1 MPRQG
6 TAIKSDRRKLRSALY
21 DEGRAAYLFVLPH
34 QFSMQDIHIQ
44 RGYAAGGRS
53 GYIVSS
59 AHLQKFFHFC
69 KEVRA

>member
-21 DEGRAAYLFVLPH
+21 GEGRAAYLFVLPH

-44 RGYAAGGRS
+44 TGYAAGGRS
-53 GYIVSS
+53 GYIVNS
-59 AHLQKFFHFC
+59 AHPYKKDFPFLQGG
-69 KEVRA
+69 